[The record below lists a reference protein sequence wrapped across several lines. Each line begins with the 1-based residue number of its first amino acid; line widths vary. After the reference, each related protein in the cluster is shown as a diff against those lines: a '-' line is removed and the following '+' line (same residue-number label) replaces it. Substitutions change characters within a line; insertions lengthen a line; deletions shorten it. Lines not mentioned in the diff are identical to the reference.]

1 MFYCD
6 SMASWQKGSLEN
18 VHLLVREICP
28 KGCDLH
34 ALGLTSQEKANLIS
48 IHINSYPKEKL
59 HGRSSIQL
67 LHFYNEEMAKKLYDF
82 GIAEIVADEV
92 ILKPYLLKLEDNQ
105 EVSKSITHE
114 GLAFNFHQTT
124 K

>member
-28 KGCDLH
+28 KGCDLY

-48 IHINSYPKEKL
+48 THINSYPKEKL

-82 GIAEIVADEV
+82 GITEIVADEV
-92 ILKPYLLKLEDNQ
+92 ILKPYLLKLEDSL

-114 GLAFNFHQTT
+114 GSAYNFHQTT

>member
-1 MFYCD
+1 M
-6 SMASWQKGSLEN
+6 
-18 VHLLVREICP
+18 
-28 KGCDLH
+28 
-34 ALGLTSQEKANLIS
+34 GLTSQEKANLIS

-59 HGRSSIQL
+59 HGKSSIQL

-82 GIAEIVADEV
+82 GITEIVADEV

>member
-82 GIAEIVADEV
+82 GIAEIVSDEV